1 MLRYVSLTIVFA
13 GAIVG
18 GIIGGGGCFFVFDV
32 CSPFILG
39 GFIGGVIGGSVY
51 LTNRQRNEVIYQ
63 DSEDPKQK
71 GRGNVLMF
79 LTCGVLGGVSGFITT
94 PLLSLFFER

>member
-18 GIIGGGGCFFVFDV
+18 GIIGGGTCFFVFDV
-32 CSPFILG
+32 CSPIILG
-39 GFIGGVIGGSVY
+39 GFIGGVIGGAVY
-51 LTNRQRNEVIYQ
+51 LQNRQRSEVIYE
-63 DSEDPKQK
+63 DLEDPTPK

-79 LTCGVLGGVSGFITT
+79 VTCGVLGAVSGFFTQ
-94 PLLSLFFER
+94 LMLNLVVES

>member
-1 MLRYVSLTIVFA
+1 MQIYVSLTIVFT

-18 GIIGGGGCFFVFDV
+18 GIIGGGACFFVFDV
-32 CSPFILG
+32 CSPIILG

-51 LTNRQRNEVIYQ
+51 LTNRQRSEVIYE
-63 DSEDPKQK
+63 DSKDPTQK

-79 LTCGVLGGVSGFITT
+79 VTCGVLGAVSGFFTQ
-94 PLLSLFFER
+94 LMLKLVVDS

>member
-18 GIIGGGGCFFVFDV
+18 GIIGGGTCFFVFEV
-32 CSPFILG
+32 CSPIFLG
-39 GFIGGVIGGSVY
+39 AVIGGVIGGAVY
-51 LTNRQRNEVIYQ
+51 LQNRQRSEVIYE
-63 DSEDPKQK
+63 DSEDPPQK

-79 LTCGVLGGVSGFITT
+79 VTCGILGAVSGLITT
-94 PLLSLFFER
+94 PLLSLFFES

>member
-1 MLRYVSLTIVFA
+1 MLRYISLIIVLA

-18 GIIGGGGCFFVFDV
+18 GIIGGGACFFVFDV
-32 CSPFILG
+32 CNPSILG

-51 LTNRQRNEVIYQ
+51 LTNRQRSQVIYE
-63 DSEDPKQK
+63 DSEEPTQK

-79 LTCGVLGGVSGFITT
+79 VTCGILGAVSGLFTS
-94 PLLSLFFER
+94 LLLNLVVDS

>member
-18 GIIGGGGCFFVFDV
+18 GIIGGGTCFFVFDV
-32 CSPFILG
+32 CSPIFLG
-39 GFIGGVIGGSVY
+39 AVIGGVIGGSVY
-51 LTNRQRNEVIYQ
+51 LTNRQRSQVIYE
-63 DSEDPKQK
+63 DSEDPTQK

-79 LTCGVLGGVSGFITT
+79 VTCGILGAVSGFFTP
-94 PLLSLFFER
+94 PLLRLFFES

>member
-18 GIIGGGGCFFVFDV
+18 GIIGGGTCFFVFEV
-32 CSPFILG
+32 CSPIFLG
-39 GFIGGVIGGSVY
+39 AVIGGVVGGSVY
-51 LTNRQRNEVIYQ
+51 LTNRQRSEVIYE
-63 DSEDPKQK
+63 DSEAPTQK

-79 LTCGVLGGVSGFITT
+79 VTCGILGAVSGFFTQ
-94 PLLSLFFER
+94 LMLNLVVDS

>member
-13 GAIVG
+13 GAFVG
-18 GIIGGGGCFFVFDV
+18 GIIGGGTCFFVFDV
-32 CSPFILG
+32 CSPIILG

-51 LTNRQRNEVIYQ
+51 LTNRQRSEVIYE
-63 DSEDPKQK
+63 DSEDPTQK

-79 LTCGVLGGVSGFITT
+79 VTCGILGAVSGFITT
-94 PLLSLFFER
+94 PLLSLFFES